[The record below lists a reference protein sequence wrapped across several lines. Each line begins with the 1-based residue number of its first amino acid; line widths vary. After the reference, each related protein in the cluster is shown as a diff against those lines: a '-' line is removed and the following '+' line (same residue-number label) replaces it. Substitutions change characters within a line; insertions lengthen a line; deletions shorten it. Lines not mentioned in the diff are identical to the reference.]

1 MPKLKIVMGQ
11 LPFQLARKEGH
22 AKVLLQLSL
31 RHLLKHWSRLQEAPP
46 CEEGLPGVPMID
58 GSAGDR
64 DEAQLKADLERVWLQ
79 IDERGKG
86 IIDSSKLG
94 ELANALGQSMTTK
107 EVQEMT
113 RALCHGDNQGKGHIL
128 QLLFLLVLR
137 IKILY
142 NKIFQYVMI
151 HTSAV

>member
-1 MPKLKIVMGQ
+1 M
-11 LPFQLARKEGH
+11 
-22 AKVLLQLSL
+22 
-31 RHLLKHWSRLQEAPP
+31 QEAPP

-113 RALCHGDNQGKGHIL
+113 RALCHGANKEKVTFSTS
-128 QLLFLLVLR
+128 FLLVL
-137 IKILY
+137 
-142 NKIFQYVMI
+142 
-151 HTSAV
+151 